1 MEEKKLIQYTLI
13 IDGMKCGM
21 CESHVNDVVRR
32 VKGVKKVTSSHLKG
46 NTVVIMEE
54 STSKEEIKNVI
65 EKEGY
70 HVLNEEENPMR
81 KKDSSPFSKNRGD
94 VYSSRRL

>member
-1 MEEKKLIQYTLI
+1 MKEKKLIQYTLT

-46 NTVVIMEE
+46 NTVVVMEE
-54 STSKEEIKNVI
+54 TPQKRKSKT
-65 EKEGY
+65 
-70 HVLNEEENPMR
+70 PS
-81 KKDSSPFSKNRGD
+81 KKR
-94 VYSSRRL
+94 VTMY

>member
-1 MEEKKLIQYTLI
+1 MEEKKLVQYTLS

-32 VKGVKKVTSSHLKG
+32 VKGVKKVNSSHLKG
-46 NTVVIMEE
+46 ND
-54 STSKEEIKNVI
+54 IKNAI

-70 HVLNEEENPMR
+70 HVLKEEEKPYQR
-81 KKDSSPFSKNRGD
+81 KGFFSIFKK
-94 VYSSRRL
+94 

>member
-1 MEEKKLIQYTLI
+1 MEEKKLIQYTLK

-32 VKGVKKVTSSHLKG
+32 VVGVKKVNSSHLKG
-46 NTVVIMEE
+46 NTFIIMEE
-54 STSKEEIKNVI
+54 DTSKDDIKDAI

-70 HVLNEEENPMR
+70 HVLGEEEKPYQ
-81 KKDSSPFSKNRGD
+81 KKSLFSIFKK
-94 VYSSRRL
+94 

>member
-1 MEEKKLIQYTLI
+1 MEEKKLIQYILR

-32 VKGVKKVTSSHLKG
+32 VEGVKKAISSHLKG
-46 NTVVIMEE
+46 NTIIIMEE
-54 STSKEEIKNVI
+54 NTSKEEIKNVI

-70 HVLNEEENPMR
+70 HVLNEEEKPYE
-81 KKDSSPFSKNRGD
+81 KKGFFSIFKK
-94 VYSSRRL
+94 

>member
-1 MEEKKLIQYTLI
+1 MEEKKLIQYTLT

-46 NTVVIMEE
+46 NIVVLMEE
-54 STSKEEIKNVI
+54 TTSKKEIKNVI

-70 HVLNEEENPMR
+70 HVLNEEEKPYE
-81 KKDSSPFSKNRGD
+81 KKGFFSIFKK
-94 VYSSRRL
+94 

>member
-46 NTVVIMEE
+46 NTVVVMEE
-54 STSKEEIKNVI
+54 TTSKEEIKNVI

-70 HVLNEEENPMR
+70 HVLNEEEKPNEKQGFFSIF
-81 KKDSSPFSKNRGD
+81 KK
-94 VYSSRRL
+94 

>member
-1 MEEKKLIQYTLI
+1 MEEKKLIQYTLT

-32 VKGVKKVTSSHLKG
+32 VEGVKKVSSSHVKG
-46 NTVVIMEE
+46 NTVIVMEE
-54 STSKEEIKNVI
+54 TASKGDIKNAI

-70 HVLNEEENPMR
+70 HVLNEEEKPYE
-81 KKDSSPFSKNRGD
+81 KKGFFSIFKK
-94 VYSSRRL
+94 